1 MSRQSK
7 PASQQSKPAS
17 RQSKPPSQHST
28 PLSYQPEPWTP
39 QQNNP
44 TGGRFMRTRA
54 AVTAAAS
61 VTFVLLGFGLAG
73 CSGDS
78 SPLPPALGGPSAGA
92 SSAAPPAASDTSCNP
107 RASLRPAG
115 ALPAPGQMPAG
126 SKMAEIQKRGR
137 LILGTSQDTLLFS
150 ARNPFSGNV
159 EGFDVDMARQ
169 IAQAIFGDPDKI
181 QIKVIGYDKRVSS
194 VVDGSVDI
202 VADTMTANCARWKDV
217 DFSTIYYD
225 AGQKVLVT
233 STSTVK
239 SINDLGGKKVCAAA
253 GSTSYDN
260 IAKVPTKPIAVS
272 KPAFGDCL
280 VAFQQNQ
287 VDAISTDDTIL
298 AGMAAQ
304 DPYAKVVGP
313 RFTEEPYGIAT
324 SKKTPEFTRFIN
336 AVLEKNKQNGT
347 WAQTYK
353 RWLGGTPPQPPKAE
367 YQ

>member
-1 MSRQSK
+1 
-7 PASQQSKPAS
+7 
-17 RQSKPPSQHST
+17 
-28 PLSYQPEPWTP
+28 
-39 QQNNP
+39 
-44 TGGRFMRTRA
+44 MRTRA
-54 AVTAAAS
+54 ALAAAAS
-61 VTFVLLGFGLAG
+61 VTLVMLGFGLAG
-73 CSGDS
+73 CAGDS
-78 SPLPPALGGPSAGA
+78 SPLPSKPGGPSASAPVDAGA
-92 SSAAPPAASDTSCNP
+92 PADTSCNP
-107 RASLRPAG
+107 RASLRPSG
-115 ALPAPGQMPAG
+115 ALPAPGKMPAG
-126 SKMAEIQKRGR
+126 STMAAIQKRGR

-150 ARNPFSGNV
+150 SRNPFSGKV
-159 EGFDVDMARQ
+159 EGFDVDMAHQ

-225 AGQKVLVT
+225 AGQKVLVN
-233 STSTVK
+233 STSSAKT
-239 SINDLGGKKVCAAA
+239 INDLGGKKVCAAS

-260 IAKVPTKPIAVS
+260 IAKVPTKPIAVA

-304 DPYAKVVGP
+304 DPYAKVIGP
-313 RFTEEPYGIAT
+313 RFTDEPYGMAT
-324 SKKTPEFTRFIN
+324 SKKTPDFTRFVN

-347 WAQTYK
+347 WAATYK
-353 RWLGGTPPQPPKAE
+353 RWLGAFGAPPAPPKAE